1 MPSWH
6 NRTTCSWSRSC
17 FSSPWVAFSAFSS
30 SVLSNAVATPKLTLT
45 LYVGGAGS
53 SPVLSF
59 WLAPCGKINLKEIP
73 AYILTCPSCSI
84 FIFFNS
90 HRQCQVC
97 RYLLLSAG
105 VGPGWSWLLG
115 KSVRQ
120 LVAKQEASFWP
131 CLCTLFRLFHGPADG
146 LRRCFLHP
154 PEYAGQ
160 CRPTR
165 LCHVICFPGQ
175 LGSMQRFSF
184 FFSNF
189 DWTSFLFLYIAVVSR
204 VDWARSSVANPWK
217 SFMVLRW
224 LWDTPTA
231 LLAGCTATQPITL
244 SNTLT
249 SADLLIN
256 SKWRAMSPKIS
267 TTGGLSRDQTG
278 STRISIC
285 FMAKRVFE
293 WWCLISFLVVRT
305 DLAVAAPLDRISHGE
320 EVQLVHG
327 ITGRNLNSHNVAAP
341 ASPTKQVR
349 PWIFNW
355 YPKMVRWSFS
365 NDLRRTT
372 LTSGM

>member
-1 MPSWH
+1 MFYFYLYFFFH
-6 NRTTCSWSRSC
+6 SR
-17 FSSPWVAFSAFSS
+17 
-30 SVLSNAVATPKLTLT
+30 
-45 LYVGGAGS
+45 
-53 SPVLSF
+53 
-59 WLAPCGKINLKEIP
+59 
-73 AYILTCPSCSI
+73 
-84 FIFFNS
+84 
-90 HRQCQVC
+90 RQCQVC
-97 RYLLLSAG
+97 RCLLLSAG

-120 LVAKQEASFWP
+120 LVAKQEASLWP

-175 LGSMQRFSF
+175 LGSMKRFSF
-184 FFSNF
+184 FFEIWIGLVSYF
-189 DWTSFLFLYIAVVSR
+189 FILLLFLGWIELDRPWPTPGSR
-204 VDWARSSVANPWK
+204 SWFSGDFETRPRLS
-217 SFMVLRW
+217 
-224 LWDTPTA
+224 
-231 LLAGCTATQPITL
+231 LLAAQPRSQLPCQIRWQARIFSSTASDVLCRQRYQQLVDYQETKQV
-244 SNTLT
+244 
-249 SADLLIN
+249 
-256 SKWRAMSPKIS
+256 RHE
-267 TTGGLSRDQTG
+267 
-278 STRISIC
+278 ISIW

-293 WWCLISFLVVRT
+293 WLCLISFLVVRT